1 MNLEKLESFLCWAI
15 SLLINLIIFSFLSVY
30 LFIQVNMPSPTPPL
44 SLYVEEIPEVKDIK
58 LSNTKG
64 QAMQRLRAGEGIV
77 KKGKESVSAS
87 PLEVL
92 REKGDVQVPAETPKK
107 EASLLQD
114 IEQRIRGKE
123 KEVEKEGLS
132 GEDLGNIVAVVSPA
146 GIGLSGS
153 GRATIYVPPF
163 PKIISDEPLSPLKVK
178 IWVEPSGVVSMVQ
191 IVQRSGSP
199 FIDQKMLE
207 FVKGIRFEPIR
218 ERVIQ
223 TGIITFR
230 FKGG

>member
-1 MNLEKLESFLCWAI
+1 MEKLENFLYWAI
-15 SLLINLIIFSFLSVY
+15 SARLNLIIFSFLSTY
-30 LFIQVNMPSPTPPL
+30 LFIKVHIPNSSPPL
-44 SLYVEEIPEVKDIK
+44 NLYMEEVPKIEEIK
-58 LSNTKG
+58 LESGKNQVLQKPK
-64 QAMQRLRAGEGIV
+64 AGEGVV
-77 KKGKESVSAS
+77 KKGKESVNAS
-87 PLEVL
+87 PLEVV

-132 GEDLGNIVAVVSPA
+132 GEDLGNIVAVVSPT
-146 GIGLSGS
+146 GIGLSGF
-153 GRATIYVPPF
+153 GRATVYVPTF

-178 IWVEPSGVVSMVQ
+178 IWVEPSGIVSRVQ
-191 IVQRSGSP
+191 IIQRSGSP
-199 FIDQKMLE
+199 STDQKMLE
-207 FVKGIRFEPIR
+207 FVRGIRFEPIG
-218 ERVIQ
+218 EKVIQ